1 MPLLLCF
8 SLDNYAHA
16 QTVDTRPFFLGRV
29 GPGNEA
35 REYHFEN
42 GISGFVSALTP
53 TATISLIGLVGN
65 KLIGTLNSITRKSD
79 DNLGTSTGHES
90 NNNSEM
96 FVDTATN
103 SQGGGSGLLTPVSDT
118 RSEEGS
124 DQFSTTA
131 DISTRQSEE

>member
-1 MPLLLCF
+1 ML
-8 SLDNYAHA
+8 A
-16 QTVDTRPFFLGRV
+16 G
-29 GPGNEA
+29 
-35 REYHFEN
+35 EYHFEN